1 MLLFPSQICNTFVE
15 FRFAVGII
23 TRAFRLVGSVM
34 QNKRP
39 PLQRHSI
46 VHMLER
52 GLFLFSVTPG
62 CRSTLTHPR
71 DSPFLSCP
79 LSVQVNR
86 YLRMKGKVKGCA
98 AVMPKEKDTWYSTD
112 PIHIIVTLPVG

>member
-39 PLQRHSI
+39 PAPAALDCAHA
-46 VHMLER
+46 
-52 GLFLFSVTPG
+52 GAGAFLFQN
-62 CRSTLTHPR
+62 C
-71 DSPFLSCP
+71 
-79 LSVQVNR
+79 
-86 YLRMKGKVKGCA
+86 Y
-98 AVMPKEKDTWYSTD
+98 
-112 PIHIIVTLPVG
+112 